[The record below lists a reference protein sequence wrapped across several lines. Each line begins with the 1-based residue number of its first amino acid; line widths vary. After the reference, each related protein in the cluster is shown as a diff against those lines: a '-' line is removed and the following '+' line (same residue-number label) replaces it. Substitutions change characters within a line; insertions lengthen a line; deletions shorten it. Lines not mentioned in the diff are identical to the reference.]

1 MLVDSQNELVDNVLS
16 SVSDLLRSVETN
28 VSQKDMTRIWKML
41 GILCAIQNDR
51 FDAKHSKSLVN
62 SHIVIK

>member
-1 MLVDSQNELVDNVLS
+1 MLVNSQDELVDNVLS

-28 VSQKDMTRIWKML
+28 VSQKDMTRIWKMI

-51 FDAKHSKSLVN
+51 YDAKMSVKRSFDL
-62 SHIVIK
+62 IAK